1 MPDTSSLIRTRIAGI
16 KEQHRDAAGVKNSTG
31 TIQTDGALIMQV
43 VIDYVV
49 GYVGGTCTGSYLL
62 DGCRPPEV
70 GDVIQLFVRKGKS
83 PVTVDLVAPPSNA
96 IGRCTFGFSA
106 RSWRSGGLERLRDP
120 TNSRSTKPAILASGM
135 LAHSSI
141 SFRESS
147 TDLSCCSRAD
157 GVTPGLEI

>member
-1 MPDTSSLIRTRIAGI
+1 VPDTSSLIRTRIAGI

-83 PVTVDLVAPPSNA
+83 PVTVDLVAPPVK
-96 IGRCTFGFSA
+96 
-106 RSWRSGGLERLRDP
+106 RD
-120 TNSRSTKPAILASGM
+120 
-135 LAHSSI
+135 
-141 SFRESS
+141 REVHIRV
-147 TDLSCCSRAD
+147 LCSLMA
-157 GVTPGLEI
+157 